1 MNVNAGERSC
11 DLPESIELRT
21 VLDLVGGR
29 WTLLILRELSI
40 SERRFSDLLRALPGV
55 ASNLLTSGLR
65 SLEDHG
71 LVERQEVR
79 APLRRNVY
87 VLTELGRRVTPVL
100 GALVEFGRWVLEDES
115 LVWAE
120 SIRRGV

>member
-1 MNVNAGERSC
+1 MKVNAGERSSD

-21 VLDLVGGR
+21 ALDLVGGR

-55 ASNLLTSGLR
+55 ASNLLTSRLR
-65 SLEDHG
+65 SLEAHG

-100 GALVEFGRWVLEDES
+100 GALVEFGRWVLEVEP
-115 LVWAE
+115 LMWAE
-120 SIRRGV
+120 STPE